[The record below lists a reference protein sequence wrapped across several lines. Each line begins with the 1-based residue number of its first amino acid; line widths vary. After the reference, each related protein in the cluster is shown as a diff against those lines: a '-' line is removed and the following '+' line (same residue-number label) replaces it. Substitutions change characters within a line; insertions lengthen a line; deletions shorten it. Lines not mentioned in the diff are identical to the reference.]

1 MHPVVQ
7 ERGEGATLMSIAGGT
22 TIVHTGSHWGL
33 YDAEVENGR
42 VVAVRPFAKDPK
54 PSRIIEAMPS
64 AVHAESRI
72 AQPMVRQD
80 WLKHGV
86 ESNRAG
92 RGVEPFVAV
101 PWDETLELVAAELH
115 RVKSAYGNEAI
126 YASSGW
132 GSAGVFHHA
141 ATQLYRFLNGF
152 GGFVK
157 QVTNYSF
164 GAASVIVPH
173 VVGTMDP
180 VGGAVTTWP
189 TIAKHTRLMVLFG
202 GVPAKNIQINSGGI
216 GRHEADDWLEQIRQ
230 AGVDFVNISPLRD
243 DVAQALG
250 AEWLPL
256 RPNTDVALMLGL
268 AHTLIAEGLHDQA
281 FLEKYTVGFECLRAY
296 VMGETDGRPKDAA
309 WASAITQIPAPT
321 IRTLAQRMA
330 AVRTMIGMSWSI
342 QRADHGEQ
350 PYWMAIALAAMLG
363 QIGLPGGGFGFG
375 YGATGGIGN
384 PQARLPI
391 PQLPTGANPV
401 KAYIPVARF
410 TDMLL
415 NPGGTFDFN
424 GQRLTYPDVRLVY
437 WCGGNPF
444 HKIQDLNRLLRA
456 WQKPETI
463 IIHEPW
469 WTPAARRADIVLP
482 CATTLERNDIG
493 ASGRDRF
500 YFAMQRA
507 IAPVGE
513 AKTDYEIYSEL
524 AARLGFKEQFTEGRT
539 ELEWLRQLYDIARQ
553 QAAKRDLDMPSF
565 DEFWQAGHVE
575 FPTPDDPPVLF
586 AAYRADPEAHP
597 LRTPSGRIELFSDTI
612 ATFGYDDCPGHPV
625 WQEPAEWLGSAQAQR
640 YPLHLLSNQP
650 QSRLHSQLDCGEVS
664 RRAKVA
670 EREPVWLNSDDAATR
685 GIANGD
691 VVRIYNDRGACLAG
705 AVVTDAI
712 RPGVVQLATGAWFDP
727 LDPAEIGSLDK
738 HGNPNVLTLDKGTS
752 KLAQSPAAQTVLVE
766 VERFDGEVPPI
777 TVFAPPSV
785 LQR

>member
-1 MHPVVQ
+1 M
-7 ERGEGATLMSIAGGT
+7 TTTAGK
-22 TIVHTGSHWGL
+22 TIVHTGSHWGV
-33 YDAEVENGR
+33 YDVEVEHAQ
-42 VVAVRPFAKDPK
+42 VVGVRAFAKDPE
-54 PSRIIEAMPS
+54 PSPIIDTMPS
-64 AVHAESRI
+64 AVHAASRI
-72 AQPMVRQD
+72 ERPMVRQG

-101 PWDETLELVAAELH
+101 PWGEALALVAGELG
-115 RVKSAYGNEAI
+115 RVKAAYGNDSI

-152 GGFVK
+152 GGFVR

-173 VVGTMDP
+173 VVATMEP
-180 VGGAVTTWP
+180 VGGAVTAWP
-189 TIAKHTRLMVLFG
+189 TIAKHTNLMVLFG
-202 GVPAKNIQINSGGI
+202 GLPGKNAQVNSGGI
-216 GRHEADDWLEQIRQ
+216 GRHESQDWLTKVRR
-230 AGVDFVNISPLRD
+230 AGVTFVNISPLRND
-243 DVAQALG
+243 LAESLAG
-250 AEWLPL
+250 EWLPL
-256 RPNTDVALMLGL
+256 RPNTDVAMMMGL
-268 AHTLIAEGLHDQA
+268 AHTLIAENLHDRA
-281 FLEKYTVGFECLRAY
+281 FLETHTVGFERLRAY
-296 VMGETDGRPKDAA
+296 LVGETDGTPKDAD
-309 WASAITQIPAPT
+309 WAAYITQIPAPT
-321 IRTLAQRMA
+321 IRTLARQMARM
-330 AVRTMIGMSWSI
+330 RTMIAVSWSV

-350 PYWMAIALAAMLG
+350 PDWMAIALAAMLG

-375 YGATGGIGN
+375 YGATGGIGS
-384 PQARLPI
+384 PQARLPL

-410 TDMLL
+410 TGMLL
-415 NPGGTFDFN
+415 SPGASLDFN
-424 GQRLTYPDVRLVY
+424 GHRLTYPDIHLVY

-456 WQKPETI
+456 WQKPDTI

-469 WTPAARRADIVLP
+469 WTAAARRADIVLP
-482 CATTLERNDIG
+482 SATTLERNDIG

-500 YFAMQRA
+500 FFAMQQA

-524 AARLGFKEQFTEGRT
+524 ADRLGFKRQFTEDRT
-539 ELEWLRQLYDIARQ
+539 EMEWLRHLYDMARQ
-553 QAAKRDLDMPSF
+553 QAAKRHLEMPSF
-565 DEFWQAGHVE
+565 DEFWDTGHLE
-575 FPTPDDPPVLF
+575 FPVPDDPPVLF
-586 AAYRADPEAHP
+586 AGYRADPQADP

-612 ATFGYDDCPGHPV
+612 AAFGYGDCPGHPV
-625 WQEPAEWLGSAQAQR
+625 WMEPAEWLGSELAEV

-650 QSRLHSQLDCGEVS
+650 RVRLHSQLDCGEVS
-664 RRAKVA
+664 RSAKVA
-670 EREPVWLNSDDAATR
+670 QREPVWLNPDDAATR

-691 VVRIYNDRGACLAG
+691 VVRIYNGRGACLAG

-712 RPGVVQLATGAWFDP
+712 RPGVIQLATGAWFDP

-766 VERFDGEVPPI
+766 VERFAGAAPPI
-777 TVFAPPSV
+777 TVFEPPRV
-785 LQR
+785 IPG